1 MGIKDHL
8 STTFADSIHGCGGFV
23 EASSSLI
30 KARKPTDVKLDYSHI
45 TVELRTVDGLLKD
58 STQCAPNGYFF
69 VPVYDKVL
77 FLILF
82 RRRISLD
89 LLHFTCSHA
98 SVMMLCCRL
107 NYRRRWRRAIHLVL
121 LSFCIQNGCDLF
133 SVTSIIV

>member
-30 KARKPTDVKLDYSHI
+30 KASKPTDVKLDYSHI

-69 VPVYDKVL
+69 VPVYDKEMAK
-77 FLILF
+77 
-82 RRRISLD
+82 
-89 LLHFTCSHA
+89 SHTHGVA
-98 SVMMLCCRL
+98 
-107 NYRRRWRRAIHLVL
+107 
-121 LSFCIQNGCDLF
+121 
-133 SVTSIIV
+133 